1 MTLLCEDDEQ
11 YPQQQMQLI
20 HVLYNE
26 RKIINTQKKKC
37 ILNAK
42 KLLSESYIAKFHIL
56 DILSACSGPLKL
68 SSIVV
73 RMYVTHYAIRI
84 SL

>member
-26 RKIINTQKKKC
+26 HNIINTQKKC

-42 KLLSESYIAKFHIL
+42 KLQSESYIAKSHIL